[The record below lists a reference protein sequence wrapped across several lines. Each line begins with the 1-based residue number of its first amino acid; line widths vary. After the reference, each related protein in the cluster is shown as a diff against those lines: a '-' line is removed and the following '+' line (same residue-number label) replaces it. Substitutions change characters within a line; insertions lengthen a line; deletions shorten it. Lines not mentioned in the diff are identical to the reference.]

1 MTDSV
6 RLDIDSQVMD
16 ELLGAVSEQLALLG
30 ERHTIAVVGGSALI
44 ALGLV
49 SRATRDVDVVA
60 VLRGE
65 ELISAEPLP
74 ASLLDAANIVARD
87 FGLPS
92 QWLNAGPAPLFD
104 LGLPDGFV
112 KRGEQRDY
120 GQWLQVLFAS
130 RLDQIHFKLYAA
142 VDQGAGRHLADLQ
155 ALTPS
160 DEELIQAARWSETHD
175 TSEDYR
181 AMLAN
186 ALKHF
191 GVTYG
196 LHDA

>member
-1 MTDSV
+1 MADSTLIDA
-6 RLDIDSQVMD
+6 RLAD
-16 ELLGAVSEQLALLG
+16 ELLSAVGEQLTLRG
-30 ERHTIAVVGGSALI
+30 EGYTIAVVGGSALI

-49 SRATRDVDVVA
+49 SRTTRDVDVVA
-60 VLRGE
+60 VLQDE
-65 ELISAEPLP
+65 ELVSAEPLP
-74 ASLLDAANIVARD
+74 AGLIEAANIVARD

-92 QWLNAGPAPLFD
+92 SWLNTGPASLFD
-104 LGLPDGFV
+104 LGLPDGFAG
-112 KRGEQRDY
+112 RAEQHSYGES
-120 GQWLQVLFAS
+120 LQVLFAS

-142 VDQGAGRHLADLQ
+142 VDHGAGRHLTDLQ

-175 TSEDYR
+175 TSEGYR

-191 GVTYG
+191 GVTHG
-196 LHDA
+196 PDSS

>member
-1 MTDSV
+1 M
-6 RLDIDSQVMD
+6 DSQVMD

-30 ERHTIAVVGGSALI
+30 EHHTIAVVGGSALI

-60 VLRGE
+60 VLRGK

-74 ASLLDAANIVARD
+74 ASLLYAANIVARD

-92 QWLNAGPAPLFD
+92 QWLNAGPASLFD
-104 LGLPDGFV
+104 LGLPDRF
-112 KRGEQRDY
+112 EQRAEQRSY
-120 GQWLQVLFAS
+120 GQSLQVLFAS

-175 TSEDYR
+175 TSEGYR

-191 GVTYG
+191 GVAHG
-196 LHDA
+196 PHDT

>member
-1 MTDSV
+1 MTDST
-6 RLDIDSQVMD
+6 IDSRVMG
-16 ELLGAVSEQLALLG
+16 ELLGAVSEQLALCG
-30 ERHTIAVVGGSALI
+30 QQHTIAVVGGSALI

-60 VLRGE
+60 VLRDK
-65 ELISAEPLP
+65 ELVSAEPIP
-74 ASLLDAANIVARD
+74 TSLLDAADIVARD

-92 QWLNAGPAPLFD
+92 GWLNAGPASLFD
-104 LGLPDGFV
+104 LGLPDGF
-112 KRGEQRDY
+112 EQRAEQRSY
-120 GQWLQVLFAS
+120 GQSLQVLFAS

-142 VDQGAGRHLADLQ
+142 VDQGAGRHLADLK

-160 DEELIQAARWSETHD
+160 DDELVQAARWSETHD
-175 TSEDYR
+175 TSEGYR

-196 LHDA
+196 PHDA

>member
-1 MTDSV
+1 
-6 RLDIDSQVMD
+6 MD
-16 ELLGAVSEQLALLG
+16 ELLGAVSEQLALCG
-30 ERHTIAVVGGSALI
+30 EWHTIAVVGGSALI

-49 SRATRDVDVVA
+49 SRVTRDVDVVA
-60 VLRGE
+60 VLRGK
-65 ELISAEPLP
+65 ELVSAEPLP
-74 ASLLDAANIVARD
+74 ASLLDAADIVARD

-92 QWLNAGPAPLFD
+92 GWLNAGPASLFD
-104 LGLPDGFV
+104 LGLPDGF
-112 KRGEQRDY
+112 EQRAEQRSY
-120 GQWLQVLFAS
+120 GQTLQVLFAS

-175 TSEDYR
+175 TSEGYS
-181 AMLAN
+181 AMLTN

-191 GVTYG
+191 GLAYG
-196 LHDA
+196 TCGA

>member
-1 MTDSV
+1 M
-6 RLDIDSQVMD
+6 IDSASIDARVMD
-16 ELLGAVSEQLALLG
+16 ELLGAVSEQLALRG
-30 ERHTIAVVGGSALI
+30 KRYTIAVVGGSALI

-49 SRATRDVDVVA
+49 SRVTRDVDVVA
-60 VLRGE
+60 VLRDE
-65 ELISAEPLP
+65 ELVSSQPLP
-74 ASLLDAANIVARD
+74 TGLLDAADIVAHD

-92 QWLNAGPAPLFD
+92 SWLNAGPASLFD
-104 LGLPDGFV
+104 LGLPDGF
-112 KRGEQRDY
+112 EQRAERRSY
-120 GQWLQVLFAS
+120 GQALQVLFAS

-160 DEELIQAARWSETHD
+160 GDELIQAAQWSETHD
-175 TSEDYR
+175 TSEGYG

-186 ALKHF
+186 ALEHF

-196 LHDA
+196 PHDA